1 MTSENLNKG
10 NNNFEYA
17 FLTTCNPNKD
27 TNIHNDYRTKTFQS
41 ICDKNIKIDHYFAFN
56 LKVFWIFFKYD

>member
-1 MTSENLNKG
+1 MTPENLNKG

-17 FLTTCNPNKD
+17 FLTICNPNKD

-41 ICDKNIKIDHYFAFN
+41 IYDKIYENHR
-56 LKVFWIFFKYD
+56 FFT